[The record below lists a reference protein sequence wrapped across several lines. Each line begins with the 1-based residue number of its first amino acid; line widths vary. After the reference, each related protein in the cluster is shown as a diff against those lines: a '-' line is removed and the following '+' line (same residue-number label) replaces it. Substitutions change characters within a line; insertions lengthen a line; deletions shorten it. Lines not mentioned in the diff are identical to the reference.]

1 MTVSKTVF
9 TDQILKYSNNVWKN
23 KRTSKI
29 VQFKLVVSWW

>member
-9 TDQILKYSNNVWKN
+9 ADQILKYSNNVSKN

-29 VQFKLVVSWW
+29 VQFKLVVPWW